1 MPHFVSTVVVV
12 SMVISFLSPSIGVI
26 NKLIV
31 FLGGDAKDFM
41 AKPEWF
47 RPIYILSGLWEHT
60 GWGAIIY
67 LAALSAVD
75 PSYHEAAQI
84 DGASRLQRIWHINF
98 PGIMPTMVTLFI
110 LRCGQVMNI
119 GFEKVYLM
127 QNALNM
133 STSEVISTYVY
144 RSGLL
149 GAQFSFSAAVG
160 LFNSIINFSLILTVN
175 AIARRVNDTTLW

>member
-26 NKLIV
+26 NKLII
-31 FLGGDAKDFM
+31 FLGGEAKDYM

-75 PSYHEAAQI
+75 PTFHEAAQI
-84 DGASRLQRIWHINF
+84 DGASRMQRIWHINI
-98 PGIMPTMVTLFI
+98 PGILPTMVTLFI
-110 LRCGQVMNI
+110 LRCGQVMNV

-160 LFNSIINFSLILTVN
+160 LFNSIINFSLILSVN
-175 AIARRVNDTTLW
+175 AIARRINETTLW